1 MRTIPEHYPKKQG
14 RPQGTRTLDLEGG
27 ESSLQYNYI
36 YLKGE
41 YDKVEAL
48 LEKTQNELIAKV
60 TELIIEMQQVKLH
73 LASMSD
79 ADVGEADTEV
89 E

>member
-27 ESSLQYNYI
+27 ESSLQYNYV

-48 LEKTQNELIAKV
+48 LEKTQNELIAQ
-60 TELIIEMQQVKLH
+60 MQQLILEMKQIKLH
-73 LASMSD
+73 LAGMSD
-79 ADVGEADTEV
+79 EDVQEGDDA
-89 E
+89 